1 MSQQRNAPI
10 IRRLWRLIRGIF
22 VSEVKWYAVALLVL
36 LIGFAVLITAINVWL
51 SYINSWLITALQS
64 YNQSKFFEYLMYLI
78 TVFVLATPVTAL
90 YSYTEQRFGLLWRKW
105 LTRDILKKY
114 FNQESFYKINWHD
127 GIDNPDQRIEEDIR
141 TLTTS
146 VLSLFIVFINSILTL
161 VMFISILWSITG
173 SLIVGALLY
182 TLVGSLLTFLI
193 GKRLISLNFTQL
205 RKEGDFRYKLVN
217 IRDNA
222 ESIAFYRSSK
232 KEYTRTRQKLR
243 DALAN
248 QLRIINLNLQLGP
261 FVNFYNYLKP
271 LIPIII
277 VAPAFFRGEI
287 KEWGK
292 VVQSADAF
300 VRVVEAL
307 SVLIQNFGL
316 ISTIAAVTTRLGT
329 FTETLE
335 NAAEE
340 SSCYFP
346 RINTTFF
353 DNKIEFQ
360 NVTIHTPKVDTQII
374 KNLSFRHDNG
384 GLLITGPSGRGK
396 TSILRVLSGIW
407 VFGEGNI
414 TRPPPENCLFIPQK
428 PYLILGSLR
437 NQLLYASDRSG
448 FSDSELE
455 EILKEVG
462 LKNLLRRLKGFDKV
476 HDWTNLLSSGEQQQL
491 GFARYLIKKPDF
503 VFLDEATTAV
513 DHATESRLYN
523 LVKENSET
531 WISVGYREGLD
542 VFHEAFLDIKDNGTY
557 EYIKGASK

>member
-1 MSQQRNAPI
+1 MPNQRNAPF

-22 VSEVKWYAVALLVL
+22 TSEVKWHALSL
-36 LIGFAVLITAINVWL
+36 LLTLIAFAILITGINVWI
-51 SYINSWLITALQS
+51 SYINSWLFTALQS
-64 YNQSKFFEYLMYLI
+64 YNQSKFFEYLFYLI
-78 TVFVLATPVTAL
+78 TVFILATPVTAL
-90 YSYTEQRFGLLWRKW
+90 YSYTEQRLGLLWRKW

-114 FNQESFYKINWHD
+114 FNQESFYKINWHE

-146 VLSLFIVFINSILTL
+146 VLSLFIVFINSVLTL
-161 VMFISILWSITG
+161 VMFTRILWTINWH
-173 SLIVGALLY
+173 LIVGALSY
-182 TLVGSLLTFLI
+182 TLVGSFLTFII

-205 RKEGDFRYKLVN
+205 KKEGDFRYKLVN

-222 ESIAFYRSSK
+222 ESIAFYKSSK

-243 DALAN
+243 DALSN
-248 QLRIINLNLQLGP
+248 QLRIIFLNLQLGP

-277 VAPAFFRGEI
+277 VAPAFFRGDI
-287 KEWGK
+287 KEWGT
-292 VVQSADAF
+292 VPQSADAF

-316 ISTIAAVTTRLGT
+316 ISTIAAVTTRLGA

-346 RINTTFF
+346 RINTTFY
-353 DNKIEFQ
+353 DDKIEF
-360 NVTIHTPKVDTQII
+360 NKVTIHTPRVDNPII
-374 KNLSFRHDNG
+374 KDLSFSHTEG
-384 GLLITGPSGRGK
+384 GLLITGPSGKGK

-407 VFGEGNI
+407 VFGEGAI
-414 TRPPPENCLFIPQK
+414 TRPKPEDCLFIPQK

-437 NQLLYASDRSG
+437 NQLLYASEKSG

-455 EILKEVG
+455 GILKEVG

-491 GFARYLIKKPDF
+491 GFARYLIKKPAI

-513 DHATESRLYN
+513 DHKTESKLYD
-523 LVKENSET
+523 LVAKHSKT
-531 WISVGYREGLD
+531 WISVGYREGLENY
-542 VFHEAFLDIKDNGTY
+542 HKKILEIKDDGTY
-557 EYIKGASK
+557 EIN

>member
-1 MSQQRNAPI
+1 MPNQRNAPF

-22 VSEVKWYAVALLVL
+22 TSEVKWHAISL
-36 LIGFAVLITAINVWL
+36 LITLIAFAILITGINVWI
-51 SYINSWLITALQS
+51 SYINSWLFTALQS
-64 YNQSKFFEYLMYLI
+64 YNQSKFFEYLFYLI
-78 TVFVLATPVTAL
+78 TVFILGTPVTAL
-90 YSYTEQRFGLLWRKW
+90 YSYTEQRLGLLWRKW

-114 FNQESFYKINWHD
+114 FNQESFYKINWHE

-146 VLSLFIVFINSILTL
+146 VLSLFIVFINSVLTL
-161 VMFISILWSITG
+161 VMFTRILWTINWH
-173 SLIVGALLY
+173 LIVGALSY
-182 TLVGSLLTFLI
+182 TLVGSFLTFII

-205 RKEGDFRYKLVN
+205 KKEGDFRYKLVN

-222 ESIAFYRSSK
+222 ESIAFYKSSK

-243 DALAN
+243 DALSN
-248 QLRIINLNLQLGP
+248 QLRIVFLNLQLGP

-277 VAPAFFRGEI
+277 VAPAFFRGDI
-287 KEWGK
+287 KEWGT
-292 VVQSADAF
+292 VPQSADAF

-316 ISTIAAVTTRLGT
+316 ISTIAAVTKRLGT

-346 RINTTFF
+346 RINTTYY
-353 DNKIEFQ
+353 DYKIEFK
-360 NVTIHTPKVDTQII
+360 NVTIHTPRVDNPII
-374 KNLSFRHDNG
+374 KDLSFSHVEG

-407 VFGEGNI
+407 VFGEGTI
-414 TRPPPENCLFIPQK
+414 TRPKPEDCLFIPQK

-437 NQLLYASDRSG
+437 NQLLYASEKSG

-455 EILKEVG
+455 GILKEVG
-462 LKNLLRRLKGFDKV
+462 LKNLLKRLKGFDKV

-491 GFARYLIKKPDF
+491 GFARYLIKKPPV

-513 DHATESRLYN
+513 DHITESKLYA
-523 LVKENSET
+523 LVAKHSKI
-531 WISVGYREGLD
+531 WISVGYRQGLENY
-542 VFHEAFLDIKDNGTY
+542 HNKILEIKDDGAY
-557 EYIKGASK
+557 EIN